1 MESQLTL
8 YENEA
13 DKIIYR
19 LVSESAK
26 LELIHQI
33 GANFNFFEILENTVF
48 KKVHRLGVYHIVDKF
63 ACHIRLLQGVFC

>member
-19 LVSESAK
+19 LILESAK
-26 LELIHQI
+26 SELIHQI
-33 GANFNFFEILENTVF
+33 GANFNFFEIFENSVF
-48 KKVHRLGVYHIVDKF
+48 KKFR
-63 ACHIRLLQGVFC
+63 